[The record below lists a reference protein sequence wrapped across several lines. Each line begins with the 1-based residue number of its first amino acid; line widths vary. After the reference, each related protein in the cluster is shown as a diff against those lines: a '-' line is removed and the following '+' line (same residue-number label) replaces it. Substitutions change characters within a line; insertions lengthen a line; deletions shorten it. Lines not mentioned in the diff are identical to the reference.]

1 MLRAIKDVRQL
12 RRRRHRRRDQL
23 LPRHARAEGVDRG
36 SGRSPIGCTA
46 AKATTH
52 SCTPK
57 PDHVPATFTVLNMFV
72 DDIDETVDELT
83 TKGVTPERYE
93 SLDTRRP
100 RHLPRWGRSV
110 AWVHR
115 PRRATSSTSRNNTER
130 PQPHRP
136 AGAVTSLLRP
146 LVGAA
151 VHAVAPDTRVDGRH
165 GRFTPATPATCS

>member
-115 PRRATSSTSRNNTER
+115 PGGQRRRHRATTLNDRNRTD
-130 PQPHRP
+130 
-136 AGAVTSLLRP
+136 LR
-146 LVGAA
+146 A
-151 VHAVAPDTRVDGRH
+151 
-165 GRFTPATPATCS
+165 